1 MISPETMV
9 ELRFRR
15 MQIEDVEQVY
25 AIDVLSFSLPWS
37 ERSYRYEVNEN
48 QNSRNWVAEAV
59 DARGHTQIV
68 AMIVVWLILDEA
80 HIATIAI
87 HPDFRHRGIGR
98 RLLAIALVHAAEHG
112 ATQSFLEVRR
122 GNLNALALYQ
132 QFGYEVV
139 GVRTGYY
146 QDNHEDAL
154 LMTLDPI
161 RVEFLREFV

>member
-1 MISPETMV
+1 MV
-9 ELRFRR
+9 ELRFRK
-15 MQIEDVEQVY
+15 MQAEDIEQVY

-37 ERSYRYEVNEN
+37 ERSYRYEVSEN

-59 DARGHTQIV
+59 DAQGHTQIV

-98 RLLAIALVHAAEHG
+98 RLLAIALLNAAEQG
-112 ATQSFLEVRR
+112 ALQSFLEVRR

-132 QFGYEVV
+132 QFGFKVV
-139 GVRTGYY
+139 GVRSGYY

-161 RVEFLREFV
+161 SVEFLRKFA

>member
-1 MISPETMV
+1 MV
-9 ELRFRR
+9 ELRFRK
-15 MQIEDVEQVY
+15 MQVEDVEQVY

-37 ERSYRYEVNEN
+37 ERSYRYEVSEN

-59 DARGHTQIV
+59 DAEGHTQIV

-98 RLLAIALVHAAEHG
+98 RLLAIALLHAAEHG
-112 ATQSFLEVRR
+112 AIQSFLEVRR

-139 GVRTGYY
+139 GVRPGYY
-146 QDNHEDAL
+146 QDNREDAL